1 MWGVEAAA
9 IFLACSVSLI
19 VLFTA
24 PWWMR
29 ILTGVFGHVSTE
41 LREVDQQIDPGAVYP
56 KADKQLE
63 PGAVYPKEDK

>member
-1 MWGVEAAA
+1 MWGVEAAV
-9 IFLACSVSLI
+9 IFLSCSVSLI

-41 LREVDQQIDPGAVYP
+41 LREVDQQIDP
-56 KADKQLE
+56 KAA
-63 PGAVYPKEDK
+63 GPKEER